1 MKSTDKE
8 VILMLAD
15 CNMNAAEAA
24 RRMMYHRNTII
35 FRMQSIKKK
44 TGLNPGNFY
53 DLVKLVEI
61 VGGEEGG

>member
-1 MKSTDKE
+1 MNAIDKQF
-8 VILMLAD
+8 ILVLAE

-24 RRMMYHRNTII
+24 RRMMYHRNTIT

-53 DLVKLVEI
+53 DLIKLVEM
-61 VGGEEGG
+61 VGGEKDG

>member
-1 MKSTDKE
+1 MNAIDKQF
-8 VILMLAD
+8 ILVLAD

-24 RRMMYHRNTII
+24 RRMMYHRNTIT

-53 DLVKLVEI
+53 DLVKLVEM
-61 VGGEEGG
+61 VGGEGDG

>member
-1 MKSTDKE
+1 MNAIDKQF
-8 VILMLAD
+8 ILVLAD

-24 RRMMYHRNTII
+24 RRMMYHRNTIT

-53 DLVKLVEI
+53 DLVKLVEM
-61 VGGEEGG
+61 VGGEKDG